1 MRVLKEVKTK
11 KELCDE
17 GLSNSLGSS
26 VGITG
31 TVNQCVTER

>member
-1 MRVLKEVKTK
+1 MLKEVKTK

-17 GLSNSLGSS
+17 GLSKCLGSS

-31 TVNQCVTER
+31 TVNQFVTER